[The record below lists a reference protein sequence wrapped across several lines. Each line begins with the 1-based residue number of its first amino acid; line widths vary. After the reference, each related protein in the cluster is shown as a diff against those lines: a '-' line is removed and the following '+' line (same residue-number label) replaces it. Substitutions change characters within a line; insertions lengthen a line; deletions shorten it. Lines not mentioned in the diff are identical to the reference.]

1 MRKLLLIVVGA
12 VTALSACSP
21 AKPVH
26 DKAYYAAQ
34 DAERT
39 STLAACR
46 NDPGEAAKDPNCINA
61 DAAQADV
68 DRKKF
73 WTVPTPQSRV
83 SNPGKL

>member
-1 MRKLLLIVVGA
+1 MRKVLLIALGVV
-12 VTALSACSP
+12 VALSACSP

-34 DAERT
+34 DADRA

-46 NDPGEAAKDPNCINA
+46 SDPGEAAKDPNCINA
-61 DAAQADV
+61 DAAQAEV
-68 DRKKF
+68 DRRKF
-73 WTVPTPQSRV
+73 WTVPTPQARQ

>member
-1 MRKLLLIVVGA
+1 MRKLLLIALGA
-12 VTALSACSP
+12 VVALSACSP

-34 DAERT
+34 DADRA
-39 STLAACR
+39 STLAVCR
-46 NDPGEAAKDPNCINA
+46 NNPGEAAKDANCINA

-73 WTVPTPQSRV
+73 WTVPTPQTRQT
-83 SNPGKL
+83 NPGKL